1 MDTGQRVQRR
11 QSHSETKGKQVN
23 SGAVMLITLLFL
35 LLLTILGTSS
45 LYLAYT
51 EMILSRGIE
60 SDARAFYIAESGI
73 EQTLYWFANP
83 DKFPGIPGNFFS
95 KQMINNT
102 SFFDENGK
110 SQYTG
115 TITSPDIVLSG
126 TDNQLVIYKPITP
139 GALCTVRSKGISGRI
154 DRMVTA
160 ELSEGL
166 SGTEV
171 LPGSWRTEGGNM

>member
-1 MDTGQRVQRR
+1 MDTGQIVQRR
-11 QSHSETKGKQVN
+11 QSHSEIKGKQVN
-23 SGAVMLITLLFL
+23 SGAVMLVTLLFL

-60 SDARAFYIAESGI
+60 SDARAFYIAESGL

-83 DKFPGIPGNFFS
+83 DQFNGSPGDFFR
-95 KQMINNT
+95 KHLLDNT
-102 SFFDENGK
+102 SFFDASGM

-115 TITSPDIVLSG
+115 TTGNPDIVLSG
-126 TDNQLVIYKPITP
+126 TYSELKIYKPFTS
-139 GALCTVRSKGISGRI
+139 GALCTVKSRGASGRI
-154 DRMVTA
+154 SRVVSA
-160 ELSEGL
+160 ELVYGP

-171 LPGSWRTEGGNM
+171 LSGSWKTE

>member
-1 MDTGQRVQRR
+1 MDSGLRMQRR
-11 QSHSETKGKQVN
+11 QSHSGTKGKQVN

-60 SDARAFYIAESGI
+60 SDAKAFYIAESGI
-73 EQTLYWFANP
+73 EQALYWFANP
-83 DKFPGIPGNFFS
+83 DQFHGSPGDFFR
-95 KQMINNT
+95 KHLLDNT
-102 SFFDENGK
+102 SFFDSDGV

-115 TITSPDIVLSG
+115 TTGSPDIVLSG
-126 TDNQLVIYKPITP
+126 TDSELRIYKPFTP
-139 GALCTVRSKGISGRI
+139 GALCTVKSKGASGRI
-154 DRMVTA
+154 SRVVSA
-160 ELSEGL
+160 ELVYGP

-171 LPGSWRTEGGNM
+171 LSGSWKTE